1 MDADEAYRAM
11 AAALRQQHLA
21 DEQRDRDLSLL
32 LVVVGRLVDLLVER
46 GALEAEDRRLLARL
60 GERAAASVWPDVRLG
75 PAAGKRELPGL
86 EIDCQARLPLCHAR
100 CCFFSFALG
109 AEDLEEGRVRWDVEQ
124 PYLIRRRAD
133 GSCFHLDQQVCV
145 CTVYEDRPF
154 ACRAFDCRDDP
165 RIWTDFERRIPAPRE
180 T

>member
-60 GERAAASVWPDVRLG
+60 
-75 PAAGKRELPGL
+75 AG
-86 EIDCQARLPLCHAR
+86 C
-100 CCFFSFALG
+100 
-109 AEDLEEGRVRWDVEQ
+109 
-124 PYLIRRRAD
+124 
-133 GSCFHLDQQVCV
+133 
-145 CTVYEDRPF
+145 
-154 ACRAFDCRDDP
+154 
-165 RIWTDFERRIPAPRE
+165 
-180 T
+180 